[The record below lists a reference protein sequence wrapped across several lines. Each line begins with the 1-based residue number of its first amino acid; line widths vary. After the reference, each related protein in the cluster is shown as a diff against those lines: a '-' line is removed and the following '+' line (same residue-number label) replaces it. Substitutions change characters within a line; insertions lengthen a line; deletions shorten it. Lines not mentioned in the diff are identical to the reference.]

1 MGGKGLAPLQTFVK
15 ESYLPEREKDSIFQS
30 PGNNQVGVLV

>member
-1 MGGKGLAPLQTFVK
+1 MGGEGLAPLHTFVK

-30 PGNNQVGVLV
+30 PGNNQVGVPV